1 MTENKRYNIKP
12 SKIIENGFCIQDDE
26 REHSFPTVDDK
37 SHLIMY
43 EKTLNEQDNR
53 IKQLE
58 KENKQLQIDI
68 MGQSEEIEILSDENK
83 RLKQSKYY
91 VYGVHGG
98 SNDRK

>member
-1 MTENKRYNIKP
+1 MSVVVSMTENKRYDIKP

-26 REHSFPTVDDK
+26 KEHSFPTVDDK

-43 EKTLNEQDNR
+43 EKALNEQDER
-53 IKQLE
+53 IKQL
-58 KENKQLQIDI
+58 QIEI

-83 RLKQSKYY
+83 RLKQSKYI
-91 VYGVHGG
+91 YGIHGG